1 MKFALQICIFF
12 IAVVKSSHEAQ
23 KPSIVFDHPS
33 QDYIFPSRNGSGK
46 VFFAIRAIMDTEIYP
61 EHDLRGKLIEWEPWT
76 VVLEVNAYQV
86 GSWGALGLVNSYGEL
101 KVNIDFGLLPVGEH
115 VATCLLKASGDEV
128 DIEHT
133 ISFHVG
139 DSPGDENETRSE
151 IFSLGEDS
159 THTLAFQN
167 SIRVVSNL
175 VIFSKILEPG
185 IDSFHSALL
194 HHSQTRA
201 LNGLF
206 SSLALFSCSR

>member
-1 MKFALQICIFF
+1 MKYALKIYFLWITVIQ
-12 IAVVKSSHEAQ
+12 SSHEAQ

-46 VFFAIRAIMDTEIYP
+46 IFFAIRAIMDTKIYP

-76 VVLEVNAYQV
+76 VVLEVNAHQV

-133 ISFHVG
+133 ISFNVG
-139 DSPGDENETRSE
+139 DSPGDENETRSD
-151 IFSLGEDS
+151 IFSLGE
-159 THTLAFQN
+159 TRC
-167 SIRVVSNL
+167 I
-175 VIFSKILEPG
+175 
-185 IDSFHSALL
+185 LL
-194 HHSQTRA
+194 HFKPLYEMFLTWSYSPRFGNLESILSTVP
-201 LNGLF
+201 F
-206 SSLALFSCSR
+206 SIIR